1 MKTIANALELA
12 SQGRLY
18 PSVILYGG
26 GAEERQA
33 VVLDF
38 ARRLLCETRDQS
50 AKGCDPE
57 SAGACRHCRRVRWPA
72 KGEDRFHP
80 DFRVLERD
88 LRTATSVEATKAFLQ
103 TAWSAPFEA
112 AGQVF
117 VVAEAET
124 LSGGAA
130 DALLK
135 LLEEPPI
142 RSPRHFFLLAASK
155 QDLLA
160 TLRSRSL
167 TLFLGQQEAL
177 PEDEVAAVAEALA
190 RSLDAHF
197 ATPSPIYL
205 FGAAAALAQA
215 EGWDDPRARKPWAVA
230 AAAVLR
236 YLSQQ
241 PEEGLDTERRRALLR
256 LAHELLDAPLMRMR
270 GIPHGRI
277 LEGLVSRI
285 IPQT

>member
-12 SQGRLY
+12 GRGRLY

-26 GAEERQA
+26 DADSRHA

-38 ARRLLCETRDQS
+38 ARRLLCEKEPAER
-50 AKGCDPE
+50 GCDPQ
-57 SAGACRHCRRVRWPA
+57 SPAACRHCRRVRWPE

-117 VVAEAET
+117 FVAESET

-135 LLEEPPI
+135 LLEEPPL

-155 QDLLA
+155 QDLLP

-177 PEDEVAAVAEALA
+177 PEDEVAAVAESLA

-197 ATPSPIYL
+197 LTPSPIYL

-236 YLSQQ
+236 YLSQR
-241 PEEGLDTERRRALLR
+241 PEGGLDTERRRALLR

-277 LEGLVSRI
+277 LEGLVCRI

>member
-1 MKTIANALELA
+1 MRTVANAIELA
-12 SQGRLY
+12 RVGRLY

-26 GAEERQA
+26 DKDSRQA
-33 VVLDF
+33 AVLDF
-38 ARRLLCETRDQS
+38 ARVLLCEKDDPAAR
-50 AKGCDPE
+50 GCDPAAAD
-57 SAGACRHCRRVRWPA
+57 SCRHCRRILWPE
-72 KGEDRFHP
+72 KVQDRFHP

-88 LRTATSVEATKAFLQ
+88 LRTATSVDATKSFLQ
-103 TAWSAPFEA
+103 PAWSAPFEA
-112 AGQVF
+112 GGQVF
-117 VVAEAET
+117 VVAEADT

-142 RSPRHFFLLAASK
+142 RSPRHFFLLAAS
-155 QDLLA
+155 QLDLLP

-167 TLFLGQQEAL
+167 ALFLGQQESL

-197 ATPSPIYL
+197 QAPSSIYF
-205 FGAAAALAQA
+205 FGVAAALSEAT
-215 EGWDDPRARKPWAVA
+215 GWDDPRARRPWAVGA
-230 AAAVLR
+230 AAIVR
-236 YLSQQ
+236 YLSGRD
-241 PEEGLDTERRRALLR
+241 ELALERRRALLR
-256 LAHELLDAPLMRMR
+256 LSQELLDAPLMRMR

-277 LEGLVSRI
+277 LEGLVCRI

>member
-1 MKTIANALELA
+1 MRTVANALELA
-12 SQGRLY
+12 REGRLY

-26 GAEERQA
+26 DAEGRRRA
-33 VVLDF
+33 ALDF
-38 ARRLLCETRDQS
+38 ARVLLCEKDDPASR
-50 AKGCDPE
+50 GCEPDAE
-57 SAGACRHCRRVRWPA
+57 AACRHCRRVLWPE

-88 LRTATSVEATKAFLQ
+88 LRTATSVDATKSFLRP
-103 TAWSAPFEA
+103 AWSAPFEA

-117 VVAEAET
+117 VVGEADT
-124 LSGGAA
+124 LSGGAG

-135 LLEEPPI
+135 LLEEPPT
-142 RSPRHFFLLAASK
+142 RTPRHFFLLAAS
-155 QDLLA
+155 QLDLLP

-167 TLFLGQQEAL
+167 ALFLGQQEAL
-177 PEDEVAAVAEALA
+177 PEDEVTAVAESLA

-197 ATPSPIYL
+197 QSPSPIYL
-205 FGAAAALAQA
+205 FGAAAALGEAS
-215 EGWDDPRARKPWAVA
+215 GWDDPRARRPWAVG

-236 YLSQQ
+236 YLESCDG
-241 PEEGLDTERRRALLR
+241 GLETERRRALLR
-256 LAHELLDAPLMRMR
+256 LSHELLDAPLMRRR

-277 LEGLVSRI
+277 LEGLVCRL